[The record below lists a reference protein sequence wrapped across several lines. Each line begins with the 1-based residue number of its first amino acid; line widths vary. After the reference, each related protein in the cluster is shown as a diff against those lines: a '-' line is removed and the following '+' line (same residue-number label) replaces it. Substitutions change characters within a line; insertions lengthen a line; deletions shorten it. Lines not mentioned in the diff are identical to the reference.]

1 MSDTNK
7 INDAWLNLGPDLNED
22 LLFNPMEFV
31 YDKCEGDITKID
43 KYLSL
48 LMTKPEY
55 FSFVCKYIF
64 NVQISPLQAVLLAD
78 MWNRKFPML
87 IGSRG
92 LSKALEPECPVLTPN
107 GWVPIKDLKM
117 GDIVYG
123 SDGKKTKVI
132 SVTDR
137 QKNLKFYKITL
148 RDGRTIN
155 ACEDHMW
162 KVWSKNKNKK
172 SDQDNPVW
180 SEMKT
185 SEMADCFYYDRKDS
199 KSKTPKRTK
208 EYLFALPVAEAVDF
222 PEADLKIHP
231 YVLGVL
237 LGDGSITTNTI
248 SFTSG
253 DLEIAD
259 RVSEL
264 LPNGYKLSETKRA
277 NHSVY
282 YISRSDKSI
291 KPFRYL
297 LSDLGLLGR
306 CSHDKF
312 IPTSYLFSSIKQR
325 TELLKGLMDTDG
337 TASNGSASY
346 TTVSKKLSDGFLDLA
361 RSLGIHCKEKCY
373 KTFCNGRRYAD
384 HYVTQIYTDKHIFSL
399 NRKND
404 QINKNKSKAGKSKY
418 QKVFITNIEE
428 ISNRDGHCI
437 QVDNADH
444 TYITK
449 DFIVTHNSFTLSLYS
464 MLRAFLLPQ
473 RKIVVV
479 GAAFRQSKV
488 LYDYCDTIWKN
499 APVLRDICDSNSGLT
514 RDVDRCQVKIN
525 DGTVVFLPLGDG
537 CLTANTSVMYGD
549 RFGLLGDLFDLKYK
563 DEMDIPNFSRLLLY
577 DGQNF
582 RNSPHR
588 RYNGLKQTIKIT
600 TELGYEIEGTLDHK
614 MMSFSGWKK
623 LKDFRIG
630 DLLEINLSGD
640 WHSGWSNLTENEAYQ
655 MGINL
660 REEIPKPILSS
671 PKRVVQSFL
680 RGVFHEG
687 VYTFF
692 GRGEEM
698 GMVLM
703 NIISRF
709 GQLSQIKNGKI
720 SLIEGG
726 PPSGQPYYDKVVRI
740 EHRENYTYDVEV
752 DVSHKYLANSMISHN
767 SKIRGQRAHDIIN
780 DEMACLRANTLVQTD
795 YGLLEI
801 RDYLDG
807 EAYSL
812 LNKDSQFEYPT
823 QIFRTPKTDVY
834 RIETRYGYS
843 FECSELHK
851 VLTQDGWK
859 IAKDLVP
866 GRDRLQIDCNDYFP
880 SRYISKNGVTLDEN
894 HGWVLGLLISEG
906 TVTNRNYFS
915 IANTD
920 KNLIDLIVK
929 KTNHIFN
936 WKVYHKK
943 AYTDNRGWDC
953 KESWSVQCNNTEL
966 RDAYRDFGLG
976 YNTAIHKTIPKD
988 ILLSPKSVVL
998 NFLAGMFEGDGTAF
1012 YCNNRGK
1019 QEFQVALYSSSKR
1032 LLEVTQI
1039 LLLKFGIF
1047 SGISARD
1054 VGTENIN
1061 YRLTTRGEMACKL
1074 FNVLNGMVE
1083 KWKDIEA
1090 VGHKSERKPSIRK
1103 SNNGE
1108 KFYVST
1114 TYGNK
1119 NIYIGGADTE
1129 EECLK
1134 LFEEFW
1140 KDKRELL
1147 IVTSVEKLPEQ
1158 EVLYDFYLPQ
1168 THSFIGNGFIQH
1180 NSTPKEIFE
1189 NVVAGFAAVASSPI
1203 EKMKKRAAEKMA
1215 AELGIE
1221 LERDDSAQLDF
1232 YKSNQIILSGTAY
1245 YDFNHFAD
1253 YWKRYCAII
1262 KSGGDPHKLAE
1273 VFGGEVPGDFNWK
1286 DYAVYRIPVDLL
1298 PPGYMDEGQIAR
1310 SKATVHSGIFD
1321 MEYGAVFSTDSKGFF
1336 KRSLIESCVCSEKKP
1351 IVLPSGEVFFSATT
1365 RGNTQSKYIIGVDPA
1380 SEEDNF
1386 SIVVL
1391 EIMPDH
1397 RRVVYAWTTTRE
1409 RYRESFKA
1417 NITNEDNFYGYCARK
1432 IRDLMKTFPTVEIAL
1447 DSQGGG
1453 VAVMEAL
1460 HDRDKLQ
1467 AGELA
1472 IWPTIDPDKPAETDG
1487 EPGLHILKLCKFVDS
1502 MWTAEANHGLRKDL
1516 EDKVLIFPFFD
1527 SATLGFSLEDDKK
1540 SNRTS
1545 DTLEDCVIEIEQLK
1559 DELALIVLTQT
1570 ASGREKWDTPHGGF
1584 SSKTKSKL
1592 RKDRYSALLM
1602 ANDSARRMLVE
1613 RTGIE
1618 YDEDYCRTVGFAER
1632 FVSKESG
1639 RDNYHGPAWF
1649 IEGAKDLY

>member
-92 LSKALEPECPVLTPN
+92 LSK
-107 GWVPIKDLKM
+107 
-117 GDIVYG
+117 
-123 SDGKKTKVI
+123 S
-132 SVTDR
+132 
-137 QKNLKFYKITL
+137 
-148 RDGRTIN
+148 
-155 ACEDHMW
+155 
-162 KVWSKNKNKK
+162 
-172 SDQDNPVW
+172 
-180 SEMKT
+180 
-185 SEMADCFYYDRKDS
+185 
-199 KSKTPKRTK
+199 
-208 EYLFALPVAEAVDF
+208 
-222 PEADLKIHP
+222 
-231 YVLGVL
+231 
-237 LGDGSITTNTI
+237 
-248 SFTSG
+248 
-253 DLEIAD
+253 
-259 RVSEL
+259 
-264 LPNGYKLSETKRA
+264 
-277 NHSVY
+277 
-282 YISRSDKSI
+282 
-291 KPFRYL
+291 
-297 LSDLGLLGR
+297 
-306 CSHDKF
+306 
-312 IPTSYLFSSIKQR
+312 
-325 TELLKGLMDTDG
+325 
-337 TASNGSASY
+337 
-346 TTVSKKLSDGFLDLA
+346 
-361 RSLGIHCKEKCY
+361 
-373 KTFCNGRRYAD
+373 
-384 HYVTQIYTDKHIFSL
+384 FSL
-399 NRKND
+399 
-404 QINKNKSKAGKSKY
+404 A
-418 QKVFITNIEE
+418 
-428 ISNRDGHCI
+428 
-437 QVDNADH
+437 
-444 TYITK
+444 
-449 DFIVTHNSFTLSLYS
+449 LYS

-655 MGINL
+655 MGVNL
-660 REEIPKPILSS
+660 REEIPKQILFSS
-671 PKRVVQSFL
+671 KRVVQSFL

-703 NIISRF
+703 NMISRF
-709 GQLSQIKNGKI
+709 GQLSQLKNGKI

-726 PPSGQPYYDKVVRI
+726 PPSGQPYYDKIVRI
-740 EHRENYTYDVEV
+740 EYGENYTYDVEV

-780 DEMACLRANTLVQTD
+780 DEMACLVSSTLIQTD
-795 YGLLEI
+795 QGLI
-801 RDYLDG
+801 RISDYLNT
-807 EAYSL
+807 EAYAL
-812 LNKDSQFEYPT
+812 LNKDREFEIPDK
-823 QIFRTPKTDVY
+823 IFKTPKTDVY
-834 RIETRYGYS
+834 RIETENGYS
-843 FECSELHK
+843 FECSNIHQTMTTK
-851 VLTQDGWK
+851 GWK
-859 IAKDLVP
+859 LSKDLTKSDLMV
-866 GRDRLQIDCNDYFP
+866 LETNDYFP
-880 SRYISKNGVTLDEN
+880 DRYLSFDGIKIDEDAAWLM
-894 HGWVLGLLISEG
+894 GILVSEG
-906 TVTNRNYFS
+906 TCTNRNF
-915 IANTD
+915 IQIQNTD
-920 KNLIDLIVK
+920 RELIDSI
-929 KTNHIFN
+929 KTRIPFD
-936 WKVYHKK
+936 WKEYHRD
-943 AYTDNRGWDC
+943 AYIDKRGWNC
-953 KESWSVQCNNTEL
+953 KESWGLQYNNTEFRGAL
-966 RDAYRDFGLG
+966 YNAGLD
-976 YNTAIHKTIPKD
+976 YVTSHDKD
-988 ILLSPKSVVL
+988 IPHSILMSPRSVVIE
-998 NFLAGMFEGDGTAF
+998 FLSGLFEGDGTAF
-1012 YCNNRGK
+1012 NYMEKTKKRVG
-1019 QEFQVALYSSSKR
+1019 VAYYSVNKR
-1032 LLEVTQI
+1032 MLETLQI
-1039 LLLKFGIF
+1039 LLLKFMIT
-1047 SGISARD
+1047 SSINEKSSEIS
-1054 VGTENIN
+1054 ENKNYMLSIRGESA
-1061 YRLTTRGEMACKL
+1061 YRL
-1074 FNVLNGMVE
+1074 FNLIKVL
-1083 KWKDIEA
+1083 KWKDKFDDADFLI
-1090 VGHKSERKPSIRK
+1090 KKPLITEVTKKTTR
-1103 SNNGE
+1103 
-1108 KFYVST
+1108 YYLST
-1114 TYGNK
+1114 TEGNK
-1119 NIYIGGADTE
+1119 NKYLGSFSSRDEAEQYFQEYQKTRNFVFRI
-1129 EECLK
+1129 
-1134 LFEEFW
+1134 
-1140 KDKRELL
+1140 R
-1147 IVTSVEKLPEQ
+1147 SVEKLEEQ
-1158 EVLYDFYLPQ
+1158 QHLYDFHMPQ

-1203 EKMKKRAAEKMA
+1203 EKMKKRAREKLA

-1221 LERDDSAQLDF
+1221 IEMDDVSQLDF

-1245 YDFNHFAD
+1245 YDFNHFAE
-1253 YWKRYCAII
+1253 YWKRYSAII

-1570 ASGREKWDTPHGGF
+1570 PSGREKWDTPHGGF

>member
-7 INDAWLNLGPDLNED
+7 INDAWLNLRPDLNED

-92 LSKALEPECPVLTPN
+92 LSK
-107 GWVPIKDLKM
+107 
-117 GDIVYG
+117 
-123 SDGKKTKVI
+123 S
-132 SVTDR
+132 
-137 QKNLKFYKITL
+137 
-148 RDGRTIN
+148 
-155 ACEDHMW
+155 
-162 KVWSKNKNKK
+162 
-172 SDQDNPVW
+172 
-180 SEMKT
+180 
-185 SEMADCFYYDRKDS
+185 
-199 KSKTPKRTK
+199 
-208 EYLFALPVAEAVDF
+208 
-222 PEADLKIHP
+222 
-231 YVLGVL
+231 
-237 LGDGSITTNTI
+237 
-248 SFTSG
+248 
-253 DLEIAD
+253 
-259 RVSEL
+259 
-264 LPNGYKLSETKRA
+264 
-277 NHSVY
+277 
-282 YISRSDKSI
+282 
-291 KPFRYL
+291 
-297 LSDLGLLGR
+297 
-306 CSHDKF
+306 
-312 IPTSYLFSSIKQR
+312 
-325 TELLKGLMDTDG
+325 
-337 TASNGSASY
+337 
-346 TTVSKKLSDGFLDLA
+346 
-361 RSLGIHCKEKCY
+361 
-373 KTFCNGRRYAD
+373 
-384 HYVTQIYTDKHIFSL
+384 FSL
-399 NRKND
+399 
-404 QINKNKSKAGKSKY
+404 A
-418 QKVFITNIEE
+418 
-428 ISNRDGHCI
+428 
-437 QVDNADH
+437 
-444 TYITK
+444 
-449 DFIVTHNSFTLSLYS
+449 LYS

-549 RFGLLGDLFDLKYK
+549 RFGLLGDLFDPKYK
-563 DEMDIPNFSRLLLY
+563 DEMDVPNFSRLLLY

-655 MGINL
+655 MGVNL

-740 EHRENYTYDVEV
+740 EHRENYTYDFEL

-767 SKIRGQRAHDIIN
+767 SKIRGQRGHDILA
-780 DEMACLRANTLVQTD
+780 DEFASLP
-795 YGLLEI
+795 
-801 RDYLDG
+801 RD
-807 EAYSL
+807 
-812 LNKDSQFEYPT
+812 
-823 QIFRTPKTDVY
+823 
-834 RIETRYGYS
+834 
-843 FECSELHK
+843 
-851 VLTQDGWK
+851 
-859 IAKDLVP
+859 
-866 GRDRLQIDCNDYFP
+866 
-880 SRYISKNGVTLDEN
+880 
-894 HGWVLGLLISEG
+894 
-906 TVTNRNYFS
+906 
-915 IANTD
+915 
-920 KNLIDLIVK
+920 
-929 KTNHIFN
+929 
-936 WKVYHKK
+936 
-943 AYTDNRGWDC
+943 
-953 KESWSVQCNNTEL
+953 
-966 RDAYRDFGLG
+966 
-976 YNTAIHKTIPKD
+976 
-988 ILLSPKSVVL
+988 
-998 NFLAGMFEGDGTAF
+998 
-1012 YCNNRGK
+1012 
-1019 QEFQVALYSSSKR
+1019 
-1032 LLEVTQI
+1032 
-1039 LLLKFGIF
+1039 
-1047 SGISARD
+1047 
-1054 VGTENIN
+1054 
-1061 YRLTTRGEMACKL
+1061 
-1074 FNVLNGMVE
+1074 
-1083 KWKDIEA
+1083 
-1090 VGHKSERKPSIRK
+1090 
-1103 SNNGE
+1103 
-1108 KFYVST
+1108 
-1114 TYGNK
+1114 
-1119 NIYIGGADTE
+1119 
-1129 EECLK
+1129 
-1134 LFEEFW
+1134 
-1140 KDKRELL
+1140 
-1147 IVTSVEKLPEQ
+1147 
-1158 EVLYDFYLPQ
+1158 
-1168 THSFIGNGFIQH
+1168 
-1180 NSTPKEIFE
+1180 IFE

-1203 EKMKKRAAEKMA
+1203 EKMKKRAADDYARKM
-1215 AELGIE
+1215 GIE
-1221 LERDDSAQLDF
+1221 VQQEDVSKLDF

-1253 YWKRYCAII
+1253 YWKRYCAIV

-1321 MEYGAVFSTDSKGFF
+1321 MEYGACQLPDTPIYTTKGTKKIQDVKIGDLVLTHKGRFKPVTKVMFRRYRGQIAQLKTYGYHKNLEFTPNHPFWTGSEDFSEISLVNDSVRLARVSQLSGKTEIDVRNHCSNYMERSGKVYPQPSSSIINNKQRNEIFTMIDNGESVTSVARKVNLCYSAVHNIIKRKNITPPKTAIPTTVKLDYNFGLVLGYYASEGSVGANGKAVEFALDGHVDKTLEYFIDELKSAICSSIGIRPRSVTGSTNAERVYVNSRLFAEMMKSICPGKCYDKLVDHDTLFSNEDFMKGFIVGIWNGDGHIRKTGNVATLTLANESMILQIKLVLSYFGINSSLGHRLPIKNHKIRGKNVNSSEAFSLTISGVDFRKFIKIFYSEETSSINGKNYVYCDDISCVNIIKNKEYIDYDGFVYNLEVEDDHSYSTPVATVHNCFSTDSKGFF